1 MASSTPDRPD
11 DAPAPLERLVDSV
24 AAQVEAL
31 DALVASAESTLCVF
45 DVNLAG
51 MGWNEP
57 RRIAALV
64 AFLRGSRDA
73 RMQMIVHDTRHL
85 ETACPR
91 LLGLLRQ
98 WGAAVTIYRTGPEA
112 RHAMDPLT
120 LADGRHFLHRFHA
133 TQPRAVLVMNDPT
146 RTSPLQRRFDEIW
159 ATGEPGL
166 TATVLG
172 L

>member
-1 MASSTPDRPD
+1 MPERPD
-11 DAPAPLERLVDSV
+11 DIPAPLERRLDTV

-31 DALVASAESTLCVF
+31 DALVASATSAIRVF
-45 DVNLAG
+45 DVDLAG
-51 MGWNEP
+51 MGWNASS
-57 RRIAALV
+57 RIDALA

-73 RMQMIVHDTRHL
+73 RMQVIVHDTRHL
-85 ETACPR
+85 EAACPR

-98 WGAAVTIYRTGPEA
+98 WSAAMTIYRTGAEA

-120 LADGRHFLHRFHA
+120 LVDGRHFMHRFHVA
-133 TQPRAVLVMNDPT
+133 QPHAVLVMNDPA